1 MIKCIDCNSNK
12 VILKLEESKYM
23 VVNEC
28 YNCYNIIHLFIDDYL
43 DNYKNFYSND
53 ISSISKDK
61 EKEMHLCQKHSQNYV
76 SFCFNCYQNLCNE
89 CLLSHNGAIHSITAI
104 KQIIT
109 KNNIEEIQ
117 IYKKDMILLKD
128 NIYKKIEY
136 NKQKNEYDYNNLL
149 NSLLN
154 IIKIKELFLNLNTN
168 DDNVNTYD
176 IVSLKNILHK
186 YNKAHINLLLNNI
199 NSISYKEK
207 ENDIKKY
214 KNYKF
219 ISLNSIPNNK
229 IIHSQVRGWVNH
241 IIQLKNKN
249 IVTAHWDYLLVFKIN
264 YENNQLEQ
272 IQRININNGSI
283 NHIYEYKKNKILI
296 LDNKMKIVQLSPD
309 NKRFK
314 CLNILDYG
322 RKIIPFIPGKEII
335 TDKKYLF
342 TATPNGIKIY
352 SYKDDSEDEIEFN
365 NIENI
370 EIENELKCI
379 GVFSTEFDYSAI
391 IQINN
396 KICGIYKIKN
406 NQNNHC
412 AVWEINYDF
421 NEESKFDI
429 NKFKLLGQVKN
440 IYSSIGRYSISKL
453 NDDFAL
459 IGIMK
464 YNYHTYTPNDKSGIV
479 VLSLN
484 PVEIIQFI
492 KNDEVTSIQCLRNNI
507 VLTGG
512 KDLNNNKYNI
522 KEWKYD
528 EQRKELLYICTKN
541 MHSDFINTILEIE
554 DGFFMSCGRG
564 GHIYL
569 VYNQ

>member
-61 EKEMHLCQKHSQNYV
+61 EKEMHLCLKHSQNYV

-89 CLLSHNGAIHSITAI
+89 CLLSHNRAIHSITAI

-241 IIQLKNKN
+241 VIQLKNKN

-391 IQINN
+391 VQINN

-569 VYNQ
+569 VYHQ

>member
-61 EKEMHLCQKHSQNYV
+61 EKEMHLCLKHSQNYV

-89 CLLSHNGAIHSITAI
+89 CLLSHNRAIHSITAI

-154 IIKIKELFLNLNTN
+154 IIKIKELFLNLNIN

-241 IIQLKNKN
+241 VIQLKNKN

-391 IQINN
+391 VQINN

-569 VYNQ
+569 VYHQ

>member
-61 EKEMHLCQKHSQNYV
+61 EKEMHLCLKHSQNYV

-154 IIKIKELFLNLNTN
+154 IIKIKELFLNLNIN

-186 YNKAHINLLLNNI
+186 YNKAHFNLLLNNI

-241 IIQLKNKN
+241 VIQLKNKN

-541 MHSDFINTILEIE
+541 MHSDFINTISEIE